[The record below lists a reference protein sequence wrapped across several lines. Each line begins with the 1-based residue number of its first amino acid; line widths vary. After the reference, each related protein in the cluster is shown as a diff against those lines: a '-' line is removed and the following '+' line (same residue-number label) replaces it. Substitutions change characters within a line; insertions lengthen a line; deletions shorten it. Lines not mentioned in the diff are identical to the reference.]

1 MTDQNK
7 FFDFDDPTDVLDTV
21 KEKAETGTETTKVET
36 KVEPDKDVSF
46 FGADKTETTTDVTID
61 TTTASFK
68 DAFSTLIED
77 GKFTSIDKI
86 EDLPETL
93 DVANAAE
100 LIEKEIDVLFE
111 QEFNSLMDSLGSI
124 GTDFLRYAK
133 NGGNPE
139 TFISKVTEKPI
150 VSKIPFETDDDKENF
165 LKVNYM
171 KFEGKDSE
179 EADLLVKAY
188 KDNGKLNSIAER
200 IRDKRI
206 EEEVAYTK
214 KLADDVKQQKTAD
227 IAARSKERTILEE
240 AIKKTDDVLGIQIT
254 NKNKIVSFVNDYK
267 FVDKSINKE
276 LTAFD
281 VELNKALQDPTKKL
295 VLAEILL
302 NNFNFDKFKIKAKK
316 EIVDKIEKQ
325 SNDKVRV
332 GGGKLQTD
340 ATGFRDFLDMI

>member
-1 MTDQNK
+1 MTDQNT

-21 KEKAETGTETTKVET
+21 KEKTETDTTKVET
-36 KVEPDKDVSF
+36 KVEPDKDVAF
-46 FGADKTETTTDVTID
+46 FGEDKTD
-61 TTTASFK
+61 TTKEVKDNAATTSFK
-68 DAFSTLIED
+68 DVFSTLIED

-100 LIEKEIDVLFE
+100 LIEKEVDVLFE
-111 QEFNSLMDSLGSI
+111 QEFNSLMGSLGSI

-150 VSKIPFETDDDKENF
+150 VSKMPFDTDDDKENF

-188 KDNGKLNSIAER
+188 KDNGKLNSIAEKV
-200 IRDKRI
+200 RDKRI

-227 IAARSKERTILEE
+227 IAARSKERSSLEE

-302 NNFNFDKFKIKAKK
+302 NNFNFDKFKIKAKQ
-316 EIVDKIEKQ
+316 EIVGKMEKQ

>member
-1 MTDQNK
+1 MTDQNT
-7 FFDFDDPTDVLDTV
+7 FFDFDDPTDVLVDTI
-21 KEKAETGTETTKVET
+21 KEKTETDTTKVET
-36 KVEPDKDVSF
+36 KTEPDKDVAF
-46 FGADKTETTTDVTID
+46 FGEDKTD
-61 TTTASFK
+61 TTKDVKDNVATTSFK
-68 DAFSTLIED
+68 DVFSTLIED

-100 LIEKEIDVLFE
+100 LIEKEVDVLFE

-206 EEEVAYTK
+206 EEEVAFTRK
-214 KLADDVKQQKTAD
+214 MADDVKQQKAD
-227 IAARSKERTILEE
+227 TLAARVKERNSLEDT
-240 AIKKTDDVLGIQIT
+240 IKKTDDVLGIQIT

-267 FVDKSINKE
+267 YIDKAVNKE

-302 NNFNFDKFKIKAKK
+302 NNFNFDKFKIKAKQ
-316 EIVDKIEKQ
+316 EIVSKMEKQ

-340 ATGFRDFLDMI
+340 STGFRDFLDMI